1 MTQSLEDY
9 IEMIYVLINNTSRAR
24 VRDVAESLNV
34 KMPSVVKAV
43 VELKKL
49 ELVEQEPYGDITLTE
64 KGRRLAMNVLSRHR
78 ILKEFLKKL
87 NVSDK
92 IAEKDACSMEH
103 ILSAETMERIQDFL
117 KQKGVK

>member
-9 IEMIYVLINNTSRAR
+9 LEIIYVLINTKFRAR

-49 ELVEQEPYGDITLTE
+49 ELVEQEPYGDISLTE
-64 KGRRLAMNVLSRHR
+64 KGRRLAMSVLSRHR

-92 IAEKDACSMEH
+92 IAEKDACAMEH
-103 ILSAETMERIQDFL
+103 ILSTETMERIQDFL
-117 KQKGVK
+117 KTKGDK